1 MILAIDTATETASLA
16 LAREDGEVVA
26 TLGWRAGRNH
36 TMELHPAIDQMLGQ
50 TRIAVT
56 DLTGVVVTIGP
67 GSFTGIRIGL
77 ATAKGLSLGRDI
89 PIVGIETLAAAA
101 IPFAW
106 TGRIVWSVL
115 GVGRGQLAAAAY
127 RQADDGGVRKV
138 HAESI
143 VTPPEL
149 CDLIGAHDGESLL
162 TGEFEDDLT
171 ELMRARIGDGALI
184 PPPAQR
190 VRSARD
196 AAHLGRLRLTRGDA
210 DDVVVLEP
218 LYLRPP
224 AAVEKAAEA
233 AAKTSA

>member
-1 MILAIDTATETASLA
+1 MILAIDTATEAASLA
-16 LAREDGEVVA
+16 LAREDGEIIS

-50 TRIAVT
+50 TGIGVK

-77 ATAKGLSLGRDI
+77 ATAKGLSLGLDI

-101 IPFAW
+101 NSFAW
-106 TGRIVWSVL
+106 TGRTVWSVV
-115 GVGRGQLAAAAY
+115 GVGRGQFAAAAY
-127 RQADDGGVRKV
+127 RQADDGRVRKV
-138 HAESI
+138 HVETI
-143 VTPPEL
+143 VSPSQLCEL
-149 CDLIGAHDGESLL
+149 IVAHKGESLL
-162 TGEFEDDLT
+162 TGEFDDDLS
-171 ELMRARIGDGALI
+171 EIIRAWIGDDVLI

-190 VRSARD
+190 IRSARD

-210 DDVVVLEP
+210 DDVVALEP

-233 AAKTSA
+233 AANTSA

>member
-1 MILAIDTATETASLA
+1 MILAIDTATEAASLA
-16 LAREDGEVVA
+16 LAREDGEIIS

-50 TRIAVT
+50 TGIGVK

-77 ATAKGLSLGRDI
+77 ATAKGLSLGLDI

-101 IPFAW
+101 NPFAW
-106 TGRIVWSVL
+106 TGRTVWSVV
-115 GVGRGQLAAAAY
+115 GVGRGQFAAAAY

-138 HAESI
+138 YVESI
-143 VTPPEL
+143 VTPSEL
-149 CDLIGAHDGESLL
+149 VDLIVVHDGESLL
-162 TGEFEDDLT
+162 TGEFDDDLS
-171 ELMRARIGDGALI
+171 EIIRAWIGDDVLI

-190 VRSARD
+190 IRSARD

-210 DDVVVLEP
+210 DDVVALEP

-233 AAKTSA
+233 AANTSA

>member
-1 MILAIDTATETASLA
+1 MILAIDTATEAASLA
-16 LAREDGEVVA
+16 LAQEDGEIIA

-50 TRIAVT
+50 TKAAVG

-77 ATAKGLSLGRDI
+77 ATAKGLSLGLDI

-101 IPFAW
+101 NSFAW
-106 TGRIVWSVL
+106 TERTVWSVV

-127 RQADDGGVRKV
+127 HKADDGRVRKI
-138 HAESI
+138 HGESI
-143 VTPPEL
+143 VTPSEL
-149 CDLIGAHDGESLL
+149 CDLIVAQNGESLL
-162 TGEFEDDLT
+162 TGEFDDDLT
-171 ELMRARIGDGALI
+171 EMIGARIGAAVLI
-184 PPPAQR
+184 PPTAQR

-196 AAHLGRLRLTRGDA
+196 AAHLGRLRLARGDA
-210 DDVVVLEP
+210 DDVVALEP

-224 AAVEKAAEA
+224 AAVEKAEEA
-233 AAKTSA
+233 AANTST